1 MSESTGINIRDT
13 DKLKGQENYY
23 VWALKLRAILRG
35 ENLWSIIEAVQSPLA
50 YPATID
56 GEQMTEVQL
65 RKRKATATRILTLA
79 VNDDIVDV
87 VASHADPALAWAAL
101 KTAFSAG
108 DQSQILTLMS

>member
-1 MSESTGINIRDT
+1 MSDSSSINIRDT
-13 DKLKGQENYY
+13 DKLKSQENYF

-35 ENLWSIIEAVQSPLA
+35 ENLWSITESVQSPLA

-79 VNDDIVDV
+79 LNDDIVDM
-87 VASHADPALAWAAL
+87 VAANADPKLAWAVL
-101 KTAFSAG
+101 KAAFSAS
-108 DQSQILTLMS
+108 DQS